1 MTGLSIAST
10 AMNSLKQKVEV
21 IANNIANSNTSG
33 YKRLSLNFG
42 DLMYQYKVRPSDG
55 SPNGV
60 GVGKGVKVTETVTEH
75 AKQGSLRLTGNQNDI
90 AINGKGF
97 LRFQD
102 QLNGRFYY
110 TRNGAL
116 KVDDQGRFV
125 NSRGDLLDPP
135 ITTTVE
141 QEMSH
146 ISEDGRVWVKQAG
159 TSLLTQLTQMQLFDF
174 PNPSGLQALG
184 NSSYEE
190 TSASGAPVQGQP
202 KVGAFGSVVSGALEA
217 SNVQI
222 VKEMM
227 DLIVTQRA
235 FDTNQKVI
243 FTEDKG
249 VSPSDLVR

>member
-1 MTGLSIAST
+1 MTGLRIAST

-33 YKRLSLNFG
+33 YKRLSVDFADML
-42 DLMYQYKVRPSDG
+42 YQYKVAPSEG
-55 SPNGV
+55 KPTGI
-60 GVGKGVKVTETVTEH
+60 GRGKGVRVVGTSTEH
-75 AKQGSLRLTGNQNDI
+75 GKQGVLKLTGNQNDI

-102 QLNGRFYY
+102 QLNGKFYY

-116 KVDDQGRFV
+116 KIDDQGRFV

-141 QEMSH
+141 QQLSH
-146 ISEDGRVWVKQAG
+146 ITEDGRVWVRQAG
-159 TSLLTQLTQMQLFDF
+159 TSLVTQLTQMQLFDF
-174 PNPSGLQALG
+174 PNPAGLQAIG

-190 TSASGAPVQGQP
+190 TTGSGAPVQGQP
-202 KVGAFGSVVSGALEA
+202 KVGSFGAVVSGALES
-217 SNVQI
+217 SNVQL
-222 VKEMM
+222 VQEMV
-227 DLIVTQRA
+227 DLVVTQRA

-243 FTEDKG
+243 FVEDKG
-249 VSPSDLVR
+249 VSPSDLVK

>member
-1 MTGLSIAST
+1 MTGLRIAST

-33 YKRLSLNFG
+33 YKRVSLNFG
-42 DLMYQYKVRPSDG
+42 DMMYQYKIRPSDG
-55 SPNGV
+55 NPNGIAS
-60 GVGKGVKVTETVTEH
+60 GKGVKVTETVTEH
-75 AKQGSLRLTGNQNDI
+75 HRQGSLKLTGNQNDI

-102 QLNGRFYY
+102 QLNGKFYY

-116 KVDDQGRFV
+116 KIDDQGRFV

-159 TSLLTQLTQMQLFDF
+159 TSLLSQLTQIQLFDF
-174 PNPSGLQALG
+174 PNPSGLESIG

-190 TSASGAPVQGQP
+190 TSGSGAPVQGQP
-202 KVGAFGSVVSGALEA
+202 KVGAFGSVVSGALES
-217 SNVQI
+217 SNIQL
-222 VKEMM
+222 VKEMI
-227 DLIVTQRA
+227 DLVVTQKA

-249 VSPSDLVR
+249 FGAEDLVK